1 MSHAILKPSWCTVN
15 HYSVLEEI
23 ISYSFNDKYYP
34 YQKKAAMIERKTVY
48 ITIYPYAETE
58 DWGYKK
64 IAVNGSCH
72 VHFVL
77 PFKLQILLI
86 RFFFHLVFFD
96 HFSGHSLFTFL
107 KHFASTTF
115 TVNSIHQST
124 RYDRTIIGKELLIH
138 TVASR
143 ASCKQG

>member
-86 RFFFHLVFFD
+86 RFFSFSFLWPFLWPFFI
-96 HFSGHSLFTFL
+96 HFL
-107 KHFASTTF
+107 KAFCLYNFYCQQHSPEHK
-115 TVNSIHQST
+115 VWQNNHWK
-124 RYDRTIIGKELLIH
+124 RTINTYSCLKGLL
-138 TVASR
+138 
-143 ASCKQG
+143 